1 MKCKNL
7 VSIPHRFS
15 NDTLSLLAFASTS
28 FILTCSFSSNIFF
41 SCTFSMDFLE
51 NTPRN
56 MCVCPHNNQRNY
68 DYCWTNWDFL
78 MKLVNIRCR
87 RCICF
92 STVCMRAKR
101 CIDQEKI
108 DKEINNLIWTYI
120 WYPSKVWTSFKFR
133 ILCWKATA
141 FPIS

>member
-41 SCTFSMDFLE
+41 SCTSSMDFPE
-51 NTPRN
+51 NTPWN
-56 MCVCPHNNQRNY
+56 MCVCPHKNQWNY
-68 DYCWTNWDFL
+68 EYWWTNWDFL
-78 MKLVNIRCR
+78 MKLINIRCR

-92 STVCMRAKR
+92 STVCMRARR

-108 DKEINNLIWTYI
+108 DKEINNQIWTYI